1 MIRLKLL
8 DKYIFN
14 QVFFAF
20 LVCVVLFMIV
30 WIAPETLLRT
40 VQRTLA
46 GQYTYKLAIQ
56 MLLIEVPKILGY
68 ALPIGIFLGSL
79 FTFDKLSKDFEITV
93 IRSFGVPFARIIAP
107 VFFISILIG
116 LVTYYVN
123 DTLIPYVTVFKQ
135 KISRDN
141 PSSHFV
147 FPMKDKDNKMNKI
160 IIVSKFDNNL
170 INDVVVLNFYSNE
183 NNASLLSSIDIADYA
198 RYDNSKWIL
207 DEAKCYK
214 ISTEGVF
221 QESLLKKDIVVIDG
235 KTGEN
240 AYMLMKYSV
249 KEDRELTN
257 KELYNYIKLLHAEK
271 MTDEYNFM
279 MNKLLQRVSHSL
291 MCILFAILGC
301 LLGFSQP
308 REQRLI
314 GFTIAVAIIFAY
326 YITMPFLDLLAEK
339 SIMSPFLTSTLA
351 MIITIFAI
359 FLVKIKRDL

>member
-8 DKYIFN
+8 DKYIFK

-20 LVCVVLFMIV
+20 LVCVILFMIV

-40 VQRTLA
+40 VQRTLS
-46 GQYTYKLAIQ
+46 GQYTVHFAIQ
-56 MLLIEVPKILGY
+56 VLLMEIPKILGY

-79 FTFDKLSKDFEITV
+79 FTFDKLSKDFEVTV
-93 IRSFGVPFARIIAP
+93 IRSFGVPFHRIIAP
-107 VFFISILIG
+107 VFFLSIIICLI
-116 LVTYYVN
+116 TYHVN
-123 DTLIPYVTVFKQ
+123 DTLIPYVTVIKQ
-135 KISRDN
+135 RVQHEN

-147 FPMKDKDNKMNKI
+147 FPMKDKDNRMSKI
-160 IIVSKFDNNL
+160 IIVSNFDNNE

-183 NNASLLSSIDIADYA
+183 NGASLLSSIDISDYA
-198 RYDNSKWIL
+198 RYDNSRWVL

-221 QESLLKKDIVVIDG
+221 QEALIKNNITVIEG
-235 KTGEN
+235 QTGEN
-240 AYMLMKYSV
+240 AYRLMKYSV

-257 KELYNYIKLLHAEK
+257 KELYKYIALLKAEK

-279 MNKLLQRVSHSL
+279 MNKLIQRVSHSL

-351 MIITIFAI
+351 MIITVFAI
-359 FLVKIKRDL
+359 LLVKIKRDL

>member
-1 MIRLKLL
+1 
-8 DKYIFN
+8 
-14 QVFFAF
+14 
-20 LVCVVLFMIV
+20 MIV

-46 GQYTYKLAIQ
+46 GEYTIKTAVQ
-56 MLLIEVPKILGY
+56 VLLMEIPKILGY

-93 IRSFGVPFARIIAP
+93 IRSFGVQFSRIIAP
-107 VFFISILIG
+107 VVILSIFIGFI
-116 LVTYYVN
+116 TYYVN
-123 DTLIPYVTVFKQ
+123 DTLIPFVTAYKQ
-135 KISRDN
+135 RLYHDN

-160 IIVSKFDNNL
+160 IIVSNFDNEK

-183 NNASLLSSIDIADYA
+183 NGASLLSSIDIADYA
-198 RYDNSKWIL
+198 KYFNSKWIL

-221 QESLLKKDIVVIDG
+221 QETLIKKNITVIEG

-257 KELYNYIKLLHAEK
+257 DELFRYIKLLNAEK
-271 MTDEYNFM
+271 MTDEFNFM
-279 MNKLLQRVSHSL
+279 LNKLIQRFSHAL
-291 MCILFAILGC
+291 MCVLFAILGC

-339 SIMSPFLTSTLA
+339 SIMSPYLTSTLS
-351 MIITIFAI
+351 MILTLFLIW
-359 FLVKIKRDL
+359 LVKFKRDL